1 MIAEKVTVLK
11 AEEGY
16 TLTNGETFGKVV
28 YLGINDSEDNWHEIT
43 DGEYEEIL
51 KSNEYGDDEIN
62 KGTLL

>member
-28 YLGINDSEDNWHEIT
+28 FLGINDSMNNWQKIT
-43 DGEYEEIL
+43 DEEAEEL
-51 KSNEYGDDEIN
+51 RKVDLGAADCY
-62 KGTLL
+62 